1 MSSKTPTIAILLA
14 AYNGIDFIETQVNSI
29 FKQKDVNFEL
39 FISVDYSSDET
50 YGWVIDLSL
59 KNKNVHILPYG
70 EIYGR
75 ASRNFF
81 KLIKDVDFSSFNYI
95 ALADQD
101 DIWMTDKI
109 INAID
114 AIKTNKAVGYSCSLI
129 SFWSDGR
136 KKKVNR
142 ANTQKKFDYYFEPPG
157 AGCTF
162 VIKKEIAM
170 ILKEF
175 VINNWTKINEIN
187 SHDWLIYAFVR
198 SKDQKWH
205 IDNRE
210 FLLYR
215 QHQKNQEGVRYGLK
229 AYLFRIRQVQ
239 NGWYMDE
246 IKKIYNLV
254 YNKDGFS
261 LNRWFLLRNFYQLR
275 RSKVDVFFL
284 LFMLLVGL
292 F

>member
-1 MSSKTPTIAILLA
+1 MSLKTPTIAILLA
-14 AYNGIDFIETQVNSI
+14 AYNGIDFIEIQVDSI
-29 FKQKDVNFEL
+29 LKQKDVNLEL

-50 YGWVIDLSL
+50 YNWVIDLSH

-70 EIYGR
+70 EVYGI
-75 ASRNFF
+75 ASGNFF
-81 KLIKDVDFSSFNYI
+81 RLIKDVDFSFFDYI

-101 DIWMTDKI
+101 DIWDLDKI
-109 INAID
+109 ISAID
-114 AIKTNKAVGYSCSLI
+114 TLKVNKAVGYSCNII

-136 KKKVNR
+136 QKKINR
-142 ANTQKKFDYYFEPPG
+142 PSTQKKFDYYFEPPG

-170 ILKEF
+170 ILKDF
-175 VINNWTKINEIN
+175 LINNWTKINDIN

-198 SKDQKWH
+198 SIDQKWY

-210 FLLYR
+210 FMFYR
-215 QHQKNQEGVRYGLK
+215 QHQNNQEGVRNGLK

-246 IKKIYNLV
+246 IKKIYNYLIT
-254 YNKDGFS
+254 
-261 LNRWFLLRNFYQLR
+261 
-275 RSKVDVFFL
+275 
-284 LFMLLVGL
+284 VG
-292 F
+292 